1 MGYYFMPGM
10 SIDDEKQSIIQG
22 MLLDEM
28 LSKLEAPTPLPIP
41 ILKSPLNDIDMELTK
56 GDLIN
61 IEAMLRK
68 WGIDTT
74 GFLEMYGLSDDD
86 LL

>member
-22 MLLDEM
+22 IMLDEM

-41 ILKSPLNDIDMELTK
+41 ILNEPLNDIGMELTK

-61 IEAMLRK
+61 IEEMLRK

-74 GFLEMYGLSDDD
+74 GFLDMYGLSDDD

>member
-22 MLLDEM
+22 MMIDSM
-28 LSKLEAPTPLPIP
+28 LGKLEAPTPLPIP
-41 ILKSPLNDIDMELTK
+41 ILKSPLSEINMGITKEDIFNME
-56 GDLIN
+56 
-61 IEAMLRK
+61 EALRS

-74 GFLEMYGLSDDD
+74 GFLDMYGLGDSATT
-86 LL
+86 